1 MSRVWLG
8 AALVQVMSAE
18 DDVAHLISFPLH
30 EAGLLVGEGRY
41 IALVRQD
48 RAGGC
53 DVDGA
58 GTAVLVCR
66 AAMNAGA

>member
-1 MSRVWLG
+1 VSRVWLG

-41 IALVRQD
+41 IASC
-48 RAGGC
+48 GK
-53 DVDGA
+53 
-58 GTAVLVCR
+58 TVLA
-66 AAMNAGA
+66 AAMSTAPGRQCSCVELP